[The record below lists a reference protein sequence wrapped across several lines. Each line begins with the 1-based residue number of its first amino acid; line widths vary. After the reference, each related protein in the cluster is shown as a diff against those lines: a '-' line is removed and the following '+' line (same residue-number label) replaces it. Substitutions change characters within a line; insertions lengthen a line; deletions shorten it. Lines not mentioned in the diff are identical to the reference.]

1 MKNDLDEEYIVIIY
15 DNITEL
21 EEYEYFDDYESALE
35 YANEL
40 KLDEENSNIEVAI
53 KRVDYKNNEE
63 EMIWYYE

>member
-1 MKNDLDEEYIVIIY
+1 MEEEYIVIMY

-21 EEYEYFDDYESALE
+21 EEYEYFDDYEKALN